1 MILTKPTAWLGA
13 ARRGLAGRGTAWLGV
28 ARHGRAGH
36 GLAGRGKARRGRA
49 RELGISKKG
58 PSKLNQGDEEV
69 KKVILAAVLTMAAT
83 AASGTEVGLIE
94 ELCIDLGADA
104 KELYGLWSNGA
115 TRKELDAWIE
125 TTPGHPERRK
135 VLVSG
140 DLSKWEAFVRCIR
153 GN

>member
-1 MILTKPTAWLGA
+1 M
-13 ARRGLAGRGTAWLGV
+13 
-28 ARHGRAGH
+28 
-36 GLAGRGKARRGRA
+36 
-49 RELGISKKG
+49 
-58 PSKLNQGDEEV
+58 

-135 VLVSG
+135 VLVSVV
-140 DLSKWEAFVRCIR
+140 EAVSQMEPDSMGELAHKVAGESLNSMLVAQCLEGAAEALEEIR
-153 GN
+153 PGNG